1 MQSRLGAKIKA
12 ISSDIHQL
20 HATPL
25 RHLKNTHDIFDT
37 VAKIRHFKHE

>member
-1 MQSRLGAKIKA
+1 MQSRLEAKIKV

-25 RHLKNTHDIFDT
+25 HHFKNNHGISDT
-37 VAKIRHFKHE
+37 VAKI